1 MSTSLLHKAY
11 NSADFQQE
19 GEQLVRLLATHLKE
33 TLSGTSEKVIRWQEP
48 EAEYAFWKAYSQQSH
63 ESAHFFSTVLQRSI
77 HTHHP
82 QYIGHQVA
90 PTVPI
95 SALATLLSA
104 QLNNGMAVYEMGA
117 ASTALERL
125 VIEYFT
131 QAVGYQSGDG
141 FLTSG
146 GTLGNLTALLAAR
159 RAYTQEDVWN
169 EGHTTALAVMVS
181 EEAHYCVDRA
191 ARIMGLGEKGIIKI
205 PVDERYQIRTD
216 LLETYYTKAQKDG
229 LEVIA
234 IVGSAPSTS
243 TGMYDDLQA
252 MAAFAKAKDLWFHV
266 DAAHGGGAL
275 FSKKYKTL
283 LQGVAQADSVIIDGH
298 KMMATAAI
306 TTAVL
311 FKNATASYATFE
323 QKAQYLWEKNDDPDW
338 YNMAK
343 RTFECTK
350 SMMSL
355 RFFAIRNAF
364 GIQFFDDFVTTL
376 YDAGI
381 AFAATLKN
389 QPDFELALSP
399 ASNIVCF
406 RYIGDGGLKDLDRV
420 NQQIRSTL
428 LDQGHFYIVAT
439 QLKQGYFLRTTF
451 MNPFT
456 TPEHTEALLE
466 RIRLTAKSFITP

>member
-1 MSTSLLHKAY
+1 MSTPLLYKAY
-11 NSADFQQE
+11 NSQTFEKE
-19 GEQLVRLLATHLKE
+19 GKELVDLLTQHLE
-33 TLSGTSEKVIRWQEP
+33 TTLAGTSEKVIDWQEP
-48 EAEYAFWKAYSQQSH
+48 EDEYTFWKQYSSQSH
-63 ESAHFFSTVLQRSI
+63 QSADFFSTVLKRSI

-82 QYIGHQVA
+82 HYIGHQVS
-90 PTVPI
+90 PTVPV

-104 QLNNGMAVYEMGA
+104 QLNNGMAIYEMGA
-117 ASTALERL
+117 ASTALERI

-131 QAVGYQSGDG
+131 QAVGYEAGDG

-159 RAYTQEDVWN
+159 RAFVQEDVWN
-169 EGHTTALAVMVS
+169 EGHNQALAVMVS

-205 PVDERYQIRTD
+205 PVDAQYQMKTE
-216 LLETYYTKAQKDG
+216 LLTAAFDQAVASG
-229 LEVIA
+229 LQVIA

-243 TGMYDDLQA
+243 TGMYDDLEA
-252 MAAFAKAKDLWFHV
+252 ISAFAKAKQIWFHV

-275 FSKKYKTL
+275 FSKKYKSL
-283 LQGVAQADSVIIDGH
+283 LKGIAHADSVIIDGH

-311 FKNATASYATFE
+311 FKNTAASYATFE

-364 GIQFFDDFVTTL
+364 GMAFFDDYVTTL

-381 AFAATLKN
+381 EFAALVG
-389 QPDFELALSP
+389 QQDDFELALAP
-399 ASNIVCF
+399 ACNIVCF
-406 RYIGDGGLKDLDRV
+406 RYSGDGSISNLDTI
-420 NQQIRSTL
+420 NQQIRTSL
-428 LDQGHFYIVAT
+428 LEEGHFYIVAT

-456 TPEHTEALLE
+456 TAAHTTALLE
-466 RIRLTAKSFITP
+466 RIRTTAVSLLN